1 MAMTFLA
8 MWFQD
13 ADMVKSLHNMSTF
26 MGILAISVAV
36 MAALFMVGGAVLGAS
51 LMKAVH
57 KVTNIATELQEKAHP
72 ILQEVAV
79 ISKHTREVLEDAK
92 PKIATITDNVAKTS
106 ATLSEAAASAKS
118 AVQKVESTVSD
129 ANARTQRQVARVD
142 GMVSAALNTTAE
154 VVESINHGIKVPAQK
169 IAQAATQARVVVE
182 GLLDR
187 IKGMAAATPF
197 GARKTASR
205 SAGYASSPAASS
217 GATYRASSSGSSS
230 GASASASRANPTGT
244 IYAAAPKVS

>member
-13 ADMVKSLHNMSTF
+13 TDMVKSLHNMSIF

-51 LMKAVH
+51 LMKAVS
-57 KVTNIATELQEKAHP
+57 KVTNIATELQEKANP

-79 ISKHTREVLEDAK
+79 ISKHTRDVLEDAK
-92 PKIATITDNVAKTS
+92 PKIATITENVAKTS

-118 AVQKVESTVSD
+118 AVQKVETTVSD

-142 GMVSAALNTTAE
+142 GMVSAALNTTAD

-187 IKGMAAATPF
+187 IKGMAGSSSF
-197 GARKTASR
+197 GGRRTASR
-205 SAGYASSPAASS
+205 PAGYTGGSSSS
-217 GATYRASSSGSSS
+217 GTTYRASSSGSSS
-230 GASASASRANPTGT
+230 GASTSASPANPAGT
-244 IYAAAPKVS
+244 TYAAAPKVS